1 MWANPHPPTG
11 WFSTTFGFCW
21 VFDVWWCIV
30 EPPTGSHHDFVTR
43 LFYKA
48 TGKLSTGTMCS
59 ACTRTY
65 KCYKLLPW
73 DLFSVSALDVRF
85 HGICPVLAPSIHLV
99 CKPTQMPLGTFGP
112 FCEIIIVS
120 NLVMASDGSFLLH
133 HSALA
138 PKLTETVLHDLY
150 HLCCGQT
157 EGPPIE
163 LSCSAGFY
171 WCCPLPQHRWLID
184 WVDCVWNSDPR
195 STCLVWS

>member
-1 MWANPHPPTG
+1 
-11 WFSTTFGFCW
+11 
-21 VFDVWWCIV
+21 
-30 EPPTGSHHDFVTR
+30 VTR
-43 LFYKA
+43 SFCEA

-73 DLFSVSALDVRF
+73 DLFSVSASDVRF

-138 PKLTETVLHDLY
+138 PKLTETVLHDF
-150 HLCCGQT
+150 H
-157 EGPPIE
+157 PMIE
-163 LSCSAGFY
+163 WITFGIPTHA
-171 WCCPLPQHRWLID
+171 QR
-184 WVDCVWNSDPR
+184 
-195 STCLVWS
+195 VWSKFQVSVPLQIRVSPQAHAL